1 MSLKFSTSNE
11 SAIRAYIAGD
21 KEAINLILANFQYF
35 IRSRAGLLAS
45 LHDKS
50 GIDYFDLELI
60 GQSALITAV
69 RTYRADATPFA
80 PFATV
85 VINNAMSNY
94 IKQQTSL
101 TSSLSR
107 YGISLD
113 TTLYDDNDNFMISDS
128 ITKVVADNDLGIY
141 SPAKIGFFED
151 LLPVSLTPLEI
162 VIVKGKLAGYTY
174 QELQKML
181 KLPKRKIDATIVSIK
196 EKWRALL
203 L

>member
-69 RTYRADATPFA
+69 RTYRADATP
-80 PFATV
+80 
-85 VINNAMSNY
+85 
-94 IKQQTSL
+94 L
-101 TSSLSR
+101 L
-107 YGISLD
+107 
-113 TTLYDDNDNFMISDS
+113 
-128 ITKVVADNDLGIY
+128 
-141 SPAKIGFFED
+141 
-151 LLPVSLTPLEI
+151 LLPPLSLIMRCLIILNNKQASLIACRVTVL
-162 VIVKGKLAGYTY
+162 V
-174 QELQKML
+174 
-181 KLPKRKIDATIVSIK
+181 
-196 EKWRALL
+196 
-203 L
+203 